1 MRVFLSSGN
10 KDWMPMLLVRDANVL
25 RFPLLMQVR
34 RGVRRVRRLVNL
46 VHGGKCQ
53 RASRVGADACVL
65 GPICCTPTELHD
77 RCSSN
82 GSVLV
87 GACTTNTAS
96 TA

>member
-46 VHGGKCQ
+46 VRWWKVSAGESGWC
-53 RASRVGADACVL
+53 RCVCARSDL
-65 GPICCTPTELHD
+65 LHA
-77 RCSSN
+77 N
-82 GSVLV
+82 
-87 GACTTNTAS
+87 
-96 TA
+96 